1 MSICLFSRNGGYRY
15 TVPKSEH
22 KCTMSSFHTFTE
34 DVLSAAQAARSALN
48 RASPPLSNTEFKQ
61 EAEQLSQAI
70 IALLSTRDPRSR
82 HDLLNLSTG
91 ACGYAEMLLEDLE
104 DRSDYQDLVAHLEPL
119 VMHLRAQSIT
129 ELKPKAD
136 ESSPLQE
143 SLKTQR
149 VGQILVVDDQAPNR
163 ELLRDMLERYGH
175 TIFTAHSGESALEI
189 LRSEAID
196 IILLDLSMPGMGGK
210 QVLAEVKSNENWRA
224 TPVIVI
230 SGHQEMANV
239 VECIE
244 LGADDYLFKPF
255 NAVLLRARINAGL
268 ERKSWLDKEALY
280 LEQLKSREAFIRA
293 TFGRYLT
300 DDIVADILEKPEG
313 LKLGGDA
320 RTVTIMMADIRG
332 FTAIS
337 DRHSPEQVVSLLN
350 TYLAAMTDV
359 IMAYGGTID
368 EFLGDAILA
377 VFGAPKDDP
386 RHASKAVQCA
396 VAMQSA
402 VAGVNIQ
409 NASKGL
415 PPIETGIAI
424 NTGTVVAGNIGSER
438 RAKYG
443 FVGAPMN
450 ITARIEDLCDANEI
464 LISDTTRSA
473 AGTDIESVLKGEF
486 AAKGIEQKLSVYTVV
501 KTKDTP

>member
-1 MSICLFSRNGGYRY
+1 MSQ
-15 TVPKSEH
+15 
-22 KCTMSSFHTFTE
+22 FHTFTE
-34 DVLSAAQAARSALN
+34 DVLSAARAAQAALN
-48 RASPPLSNTEFKQ
+48 RDLSSLSKTEFKL
-61 EAEQLSQAI
+61 EAEQLNLALDS
-70 IALLSTRDPRSR
+70 LLSPQDISSR
-82 HDLLNLSTG
+82 HDLLNHATG
-91 ACGYAEMLLEDLE
+91 ACGYAEMLIEDLCDVE
-104 DRSDYQDLVAHLEPL
+104 QHRSLITDLEVLIRL
-119 VMHLRAQSIT
+119 LRANSTSEQDI
-129 ELKPKAD
+129 EI
-136 ESSPLQE
+136 LQVSDTPE
-143 SLKTQR
+143 QPKTQR
-149 VGQILVVDDQAPNR
+149 TGRILVVDDQEPNR
-163 ELLRDMLERYGH
+163 ALLRDMLERYGH

-189 LRSEAID
+189 LHSEAID

-210 QVLAEVKSNENWRA
+210 QVLAQVKSNENWRA
-224 TPVIVI
+224 IPVVVI

-268 ERKSWLDKEALY
+268 ERKNWLDKEALY

-350 TYLAAMTDV
+350 TYLAAMTEV
-359 IMAYGGTID
+359 IMSYGGTID

-386 RHASKAVQCA
+386 EHALKAVQCA
-396 VAMQSA
+396 LAMQNA
-402 VAGVNIQ
+402 IADVNTQ
-409 NASKGL
+409 NASSGL
-415 PPIETGIAI
+415 PSIETGIAL

-443 FVGAPMN
+443 FVGSPMN
-450 ITARIEDLCDANEI
+450 VTARIEDLCDANEI
-464 LISDTTRSA
+464 LISEATRVA
-473 AGTDIESVLKGEF
+473 AGSGVTTTLKGEF
-486 AAKGIEQKLSVYTVV
+486 AAKGIEQKLRVHTVIN
-501 KTKDTP
+501 TDDTA

>member
-1 MSICLFSRNGGYRY
+1 MSQ
-15 TVPKSEH
+15 
-22 KCTMSSFHTFTE
+22 FHTFTE
-34 DVLSAAQAARSALN
+34 DVLSAARAAQAALN
-48 RASPPLSNTEFKQ
+48 RDLSSLSKTEFKL
-61 EAEQLSQAI
+61 EAEQLNLALDS
-70 IALLSTRDPRSR
+70 LLSPQDISSR
-82 HDLLNLSTG
+82 HDLLNHATG
-91 ACGYAEMLLEDLE
+91 ACGYAEMLIEDLCDVE
-104 DRSDYQDLVAHLEPL
+104 QHRSLITDLEVLIRL
-119 VMHLRAQSIT
+119 LRANSTSEQDI
-129 ELKPKAD
+129 EI
-136 ESSPLQE
+136 LQVSDTPE
-143 SLKTQR
+143 QPKTQR
-149 VGQILVVDDQAPNR
+149 TGRILVVDDQEPNR
-163 ELLRDMLERYGH
+163 ALLRDMLERYGH

-189 LRSEAID
+189 LHSEAID

-210 QVLAEVKSNENWRA
+210 QVLAQVKSNENWRA
-224 TPVIVI
+224 IPVVVI

-268 ERKSWLDKEALY
+268 ERKNWLDKEALY

-350 TYLAAMTDV
+350 TYLAAMTEV
-359 IMAYGGTID
+359 IMTYGGTID

-386 RHASKAVQCA
+386 EHALKAVQCA
-396 VAMQSA
+396 LAMQNA
-402 VAGVNIQ
+402 IADVNTQ
-409 NASKGL
+409 NASSGL
-415 PPIETGIAI
+415 PSIETGIAL

-443 FVGAPMN
+443 FVGSPMN
-450 ITARIEDLCDANEI
+450 VTARIEDLCDANEI
-464 LISDTTRSA
+464 LISEATRVA
-473 AGTDIESVLKGEF
+473 AGSGVTTTLKGEF
-486 AAKGIEQKLSVYTVV
+486 AAKGIEQKLRVHTVIN
-501 KTKDTP
+501 TDDTA

>member
-1 MSICLFSRNGGYRY
+1 MSQ
-15 TVPKSEH
+15 
-22 KCTMSSFHTFTE
+22 FHTFTE
-34 DVLSAAQAARSALN
+34 DVLSAARAAQTALN
-48 RASPPLSNTEFKQ
+48 RDLSSLSKTEFKL
-61 EAEQLSQAI
+61 EAEQLNLAL
-70 IALLSTRDPRSR
+70 AWLLSPQEISSR
-82 HDLLNLSTG
+82 HDLLNHATG
-91 ACGYAEMLLEDLE
+91 ACGYAEMLIEDLC
-104 DRSDYQDLVAHLEPL
+104 DVAQHQSLIADLEHLVRL
-119 VMHLRAQSIT
+119 LRANSSSEHDIET
-129 ELKPKAD
+129 
-136 ESSPLQE
+136 SPLSGTLEQP
-143 SLKTQR
+143 KTQR
-149 VGQILVVDDQAPNR
+149 AGRILVVDDQEPNR
-163 ELLRDMLERYGH
+163 ALLRDMLERYGH
-175 TIFTAHSGESALEI
+175 NIFIAKSGESALEV
-189 LRSEAID
+189 LQTQVID
-196 IILLDLSMPGMGGK
+196 VILLDLSMPGMGGK
-210 QVLAEVKSNENWRA
+210 QVLAQVKSNENWRA
-224 TPVIVI
+224 IPVIVI

-268 ERKSWLDKEALY
+268 ERKNWLDKEALY

-350 TYLAAMTDV
+350 TYLAAMTEV

-386 RHASKAVQCA
+386 QHALKAVQCA
-396 VAMQSA
+396 LAMQNA
-402 VAGVNIQ
+402 VADVNTQ
-409 NASKGL
+409 NMSSGL
-415 PPIETGIAI
+415 PSIETGIAL

-443 FVGAPMN
+443 FVGSPMN
-450 ITARIEDLCDANEI
+450 VTARIEDLCDANEI
-464 LISDTTRSA
+464 LISETTRVA
-473 AGTDIESVLKGEF
+473 AGSGVSTTLKGEF
-486 AAKGIEQKLSVYTVV
+486 AAKGIEQKLRVHTVINTDD
-501 KTKDTP
+501 KA